1 MAAVSCPVPT
11 VKFAG
16 SGAKDSCCTRRKE
29 RGADENSDAWHR
41 CGRERTTFTGCE
53 GAIGESR
60 S

>member
-41 CGRERTTFTGCE
+41 R
-53 GAIGESR
+53 
-60 S
+60 